1 MTTTEYQEGDLV
13 RSKRHPQSGL
23 TGVILMT
30 SWAFAGIGEP
40 SVQMALVNWDGIRSW
55 EPSEDL
61 TRARPQRAKQSLE
74 RLPPSSPPPTE
85 NTTMN
90 TTELN
95 MKALNALRISRVVT
109 DPENEELIVRRAL
122 KLEDTLP
129 ADLLEKLVPL
139 FYQRRDAGV
148 RFNEHAKTGTIA
160 DAQNVALHVLDGFW
174 RETQTAEDALI
185 DLIGAVLAIP
195 TI

>member
-1 MTTTEYQEGDLV
+1 
-13 RSKRHPQSGL
+13 
-23 TGVILMT
+23 
-30 SWAFAGIGEP
+30 
-40 SVQMALVNWDGIRSW
+40 MA
-55 EPSEDL
+55 
-61 TRARPQRAKQSLE
+61 
-74 RLPPSSPPPTE
+74 
-85 NTTMN
+85 

-109 DPENEELIVRRAL
+109 DPENEEMIVRRAL
-122 KLEDTLP
+122 KLEDKLP

-139 FYQRRDAGV
+139 FHQRRDAGV
-148 RFNEHAKTGTIA
+148 KFNEHAKTGTIA

-174 RETQTAEDALI
+174 RETQTTEDALI